1 MEETDERVV
10 IENKRK
16 RQGGREGG
24 RDGEDEKR
32 GKQAEKAD
40 VRERGPEDE
49 GKAALFCPHFESLG
63 GLTTRDERL
72 LLSFQM

>member
-10 IENKRK
+10 IRTRGKEE
-16 RQGGREGG
+16 EGG

-32 GKQAEKAD
+32 GKQAEKAE

-49 GKAALFCPHFESLG
+49 GKAALFCSHFESLG
-63 GLTTRDERL
+63 GLTTRGERL